1 MAEWGGL
8 LSRCR
13 ILSYPGFESLSLRS
27 FFIRD
32 KTMRLELKRIE
43 IWPVVKIVF
52 LISLIIGFFISLLYA
67 GFFMVMG
74 SFMGAIGGEDITP
87 MLPASGVMA
96 LLIIIFGTFGVA
108 TAYTIGAVIFVAIYN
123 IFSKVTGGF
132 IVNFE
137 DIDKKK

>member
-1 MAEWGGL
+1 
-8 LSRCR
+8 
-13 ILSYPGFESLSLRS
+13 
-27 FFIRD
+27 
-32 KTMRLELKRIE
+32 MRVELKRIE

-52 LISLIIGFFISLLYA
+52 LISLILGFIISLLYA

-74 SFMGAIGGEDITP
+74 SFVGAIGGEDITP

-96 LLIIIFGTFGVA
+96 LMIIIFGTFGVA
-108 TAYTIGAVIFVAIYN
+108 MAYTIGAVIFVTIYN

-137 DIDKKK
+137 DIDIKNKLSESPNIVEKEVS